1 MNYQGVTK
9 LNKIGSNPQRDNI
22 KYKLIE
28 IYLNLDKIFVLGLSF
43 LFHFDGVLGLWVYV
57 EVLKKY

>member
-28 IYLNLDKIFVLGLSF
+28 IYLNL
-43 LFHFDGVLGLWVYV
+43 
-57 EVLKKY
+57 